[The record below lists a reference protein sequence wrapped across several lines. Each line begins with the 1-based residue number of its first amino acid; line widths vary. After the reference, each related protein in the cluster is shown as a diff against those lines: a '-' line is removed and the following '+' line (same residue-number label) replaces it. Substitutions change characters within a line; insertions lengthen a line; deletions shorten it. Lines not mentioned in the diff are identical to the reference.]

1 MSATQVNGASSF
13 SVGDTFSSFEEV
25 EGKIKEYEKINYVQ
39 FWKCEARTIEA
50 AKKCTDRYMSLN

>member
-25 EGKIKEYEKINYVQ
+25 EGKIKEYEKIKLIMFSFGSVRR
-39 FWKCEARTIEA
+39 EP
-50 AKKCTDRYMSLN
+50 